1 MELKTK
7 SHTFSL
13 PAKMDYSYVEN
24 IGWDLYYI
32 DIFLVTECNHKY
44 WLNLKHRSGNYTQKD
59 LSSLRRQS
67 KITQYS
73 RENRWDGWWIHLSI
87 TLFHCFLFA
96 CKLNS
101 WLMEH
106 VVLEIN
112 LSWLELL
119 PEKPE
124 IRVYGTKR
132 ARWLSLFHR
141 LGESEQYHQL
151 LESRANWWPANA
163 DQWHLHSTKRSHSRH
178 SLAAPRQT
186 LVFYTYLHR
195 LSLRFIVFSSHSE

>member
-1 MELKTK
+1 M
-7 SHTFSL
+7 
-13 PAKMDYSYVEN
+13 
-24 IGWDLYYI
+24 
-32 DIFLVTECNHKY
+32 
-44 WLNLKHRSGNYTQKD
+44 
-59 LSSLRRQS
+59 RRQS
-67 KITQYS
+67 KIKQYS
-73 RENRWDGWWIHLSI
+73 RENRWDGWWIHLPI

-124 IRVYGTKR
+124 IRVYGTER

-151 LESRANWWPANA
+151 SESRANWWPANA
-163 DQWHLHSTKRSHSRH
+163 DQWHLHRTKGSHSRH
-178 SLAAPRQT
+178 SLTVPHQT
-186 LVFYTYLHR
+186 LVFYAYLYR
-195 LSLRFIVFSSHSE
+195 LSLRFIVFSSHLE